1 MKEILAYEATKI
13 CRGAEEANKARNR
26 EVTEEIKVN
35 NGDNI
40 VDVLVKNGLCKSNGE
55 ARRLIEGN
63 GVKFNGEVV
72 DKTFTI
78 NIAGDL
84 MVGKKRKVT
93 IKI

>member
-13 CRGAEEANKARNR
+13 CRGEEEANKARNR

-40 VDVLVKNGLCKSNGE
+40 VDVLVQNGLCSSKGE
-55 ARRLIEGN
+55 ARRLIEGK
-63 GVKFNGEVV
+63 GVKFNGKVV
-72 DKTFTI
+72 DKNFTI
-78 NIAGDL
+78 TTAGEL
-84 MVGKKRKVT
+84 MVGKKRKVA